1 MWRYV
6 KSFEHVRPPAYF
18 GHVVPRTR
26 GATAKWEAT
35 RSSFLA
41 GWCKA
46 SCQQFS
52 KLSSFL
58 GVLLGHFAPLW
69 AILACSQCHLES
81 FIVGYAG
88 SKLCSWRSTD
98 DLQNFLETSKE
109 LNDFVTLNDS
119 AYVTPPSFRFTIHG
133 GTQLQPLF
141 CFSALTHVLIAG
153 ISAEVQ
159 VQFVPKVEQRCKES
173 ACISYANLRV
183 QVTQGAIRSI

>member
-1 MWRYV
+1 MRSYE
-6 KSFEHVRPPAYF
+6 KQLSR
-18 GHVVPRTR
+18 GLMQSILSTLQQVVV
-26 GATAKWEAT
+26 
-35 RSSFLA
+35 
-41 GWCKA
+41 
-46 SCQQFS
+46 
-52 KLSSFL
+52 FL
-58 GVLLGHFAPLW
+58 GCSFRT
-69 AILACSQCHLES
+69 CSQCHLES

-109 LNDFVTLNDS
+109 LNDFVTLHDS
-119 AYVTPPSFRFTIHG
+119 AYVTPPSFRFTIHR

-141 CFSALTHVLIAG
+141 CFSALTHVVIAG

-183 QVTQGAIRSI
+183 QVTQGAIRSIKNSVKWGTQ